1 MTTIQHANK
10 LKSAADQIGV
20 TRVLALFGGNLY
32 TRVPMTQSLW
42 DSSIDELDLTVRSRN
57 GLMRCGAD
65 TIGKVSR
72 LIMSDKGLT
81 SVRNLG
87 RKSIAEIKTALLV
100 KGYEQLSP
108 AEQSEFWQR
117 FIVGNGYLSEKIDR

>member
-20 TRVLALFGGNLY
+20 THVIAMFGGNLY
-32 TRVPMTQSLW
+32 TRIPMTQSLW

-72 LIMSDKGLT
+72 LIMSEKGLAA
-81 SVRNLG
+81 VRNLG
-87 RKSIAEIKTALLV
+87 RKSIAEIKTALLA
-100 KGYEQLSP
+100 KGYEQLSSS
-108 AEQSEFWQR
+108 EQTEFWQQ
-117 FIVGNGYLSEKIDR
+117 FIVGNGLS

>member
-1 MTTIQHANK
+1 
-10 LKSAADQIGV
+10 
-20 TRVLALFGGNLY
+20 
-32 TRVPMTQSLW
+32 MTQSLW

-108 AEQSEFWQR
+108 AEQLEFWQR
-117 FIVGNGYLSEKIDR
+117 FIAGNGLV